1 MPNPMRAQLL
11 AAALAATLT
20 AMPAPLAAQSLSR
33 TERQIVERARA
44 NRDGAV
50 RLLEETVN
58 ISSGSLNVA
67 GVRAVGDVFKRELEA
82 IGFTVRWAELP
93 PAMGRA
99 GHLIAERAPRRRSRR
114 PGRRL
119 LLIGHLDTVFEGE
132 NQRFV
137 RDDTVARGAGTSDM
151 KGGDVVI
158 VHALRALHEARAL
171 DDAEIVVVLTG
182 DEEYPGDPMSVTRAP
197 LIDAARRT
205 DVALA
210 FEGGIEGTGTIGRRG
225 TTGWILRTTGRQA
238 HSSGIFGEGTGYG
251 AVYEAARI
259 LDAFRE
265 KLAGEQYL
273 TFNPGIILGAE
284 QVTYDSVRLSGTA
297 AGKTNIVAPTT
308 VVQGD
313 LRFLSADQRE
323 RAIERMR
330 EIVRGSL
337 PGTSA
342 EIVFQEGYPAMTPT
356 DGHRR
361 VLAIYDE
368 VSRAL
373 GRDSVVAVDPS
384 RRGAGDIAFVA
395 HLIDGLDGLGPRG
408 FGSHSPREGVY
419 LPSILEATE
428 RAAVLIHRL
437 TRPR

>member
-1 MPNPMRAQLL
+1 MKHLLLCCAALVSTL
-11 AAALAATLT
+11 AAVPTFG
-20 AMPAPLAAQSLSR
+20 AAQSLSR
-33 TERQIVERARA
+33 AERQIVERARA
-44 NRDGAV
+44 NRDGAI

-67 GVRAVGDVFKRELEA
+67 GVRAVGDVFRRELEA

-99 GHLIAERAPRRRSRR
+99 GHLIAERRPTRRSRR
-114 PGRRL
+114 PGKRV

-151 KGGDVVI
+151 KAGDVVI

-197 LIDAARRT
+197 LIDAAKRT

-210 FEGGIEGTGTIGRRG
+210 FEGSVEGTGTIGRRG
-225 TTGWILRTTGRQA
+225 TTGWILRTAGRQA

-273 TFNPGIILGAE
+273 TFNPGVILGAE
-284 QVTYDSVRLSGTA
+284 QVAYDSVRLSGTA

-330 EIVRGSL
+330 EIVRGNL

-361 VLAIYDE
+361 VLAMYDA

-373 GRDSVVAVDPS
+373 GGDSIIAIDPS

-395 HLIDGLDGLGPRG
+395 HLVDGLDGLGPRG

>member
-1 MPNPMRAQLL
+1 MKRILL
-11 AAALAATLT
+11 SCTALLAALAALPTSS
-20 AMPAPLAAQSLSR
+20 AAQSLSR
-33 TERQIVERARA
+33 IERQILERARE
-44 NRDGAV
+44 NRNGAI

-67 GVRAVGDVFKRELEA
+67 GVRQVGDVFRRELEA
-82 IGFTVRWAELP
+82 IGFTVRWAEM
-93 PAMGRA
+93 PASMGRA
-99 GHLIAERAPRRRSRR
+99 GHIIAERRPRRRPRR
-114 PGRRL
+114 LGRRV

-137 RDDTVARGAGTSDM
+137 REDSVARGAGTSDM
-151 KGGDVVI
+151 KGGNVVL

-182 DEEYPGDPMSVTRAP
+182 DEEYPGDPMSVARAP
-197 LIDAARRT
+197 LIDAAKRT

-225 TTGWILRTTGRQA
+225 TTGWVLRTTGRQA
-238 HSSGIFGEGTGYG
+238 HSSGIFGEGTGFG

-259 LDAFRE
+259 LNTFRE
-265 KLAGEQYL
+265 RLAGEQYL

-284 QVTYDSVRLSGTA
+284 QVTYDTVRISGTA

-313 LRFLSADQRE
+313 LRFLSAEQRE

-330 EIVRGSL
+330 EIVRNNL

-342 EIVFQEGYPAMTPT
+342 EIVFEEGYPAMTPT

-361 VLAIYDE
+361 VLAMYDA
-368 VSRAL
+368 VSRSL
-373 GRDSVVAVDPS
+373 GRDTIVAIDPS
-384 RRGAGDIAFVA
+384 RRGAGDIAFVS

-419 LPSILEATE
+419 LPSILDATE
-428 RAAVLIHRL
+428 RAAILIYRL